1 MKKVYSLLM
10 VCSMLVLTACGE
22 TGVVSEENSTVSLE
36 TPAPESGDGKV
47 VWWEKKENLGLK
59 EESSIRLESDEDNSD
74 LKMMI
79 DQCVVDLSQESLQH
93 NNYNFTKI
101 LKKDWDGDGVMEVF
115 LLFYGGSG
123 GTFQNFRLIKSDGQ
137 QWRVVPMDWD
147 GEEGFYVDV
156 KALKNS
162 SVQIN
167 IEDTGYEKTVQ
178 VSGNDYL
185 KKEGE
190 KATVGSG
197 YRFFELLDDGVV
209 VAYRLYAD
217 NVGDGFGDLR
227 QKIQLNEDS
236 TRLVPGETNYMP
248 IKEAEKRAYELAYEF
263 Y

>member
-1 MKKVYSLLM
+1 MKKIYSLLM
-10 VCSMLVLTACGE
+10 VCSMLILTACGG
-22 TGVVSEENSTVSLE
+22 TGVVNEEQSAASPE
-36 TPAPESGDGKV
+36 TPAPTPEDKKV
-47 VWWEKKENLGLK
+47 VWWEKTENLGLQ
-59 EESSIRLESDEDNSD
+59 EESSIWLESGEDNLG
-74 LKMMI
+74 LKMII
-79 DQCVVDLSQESLQH
+79 DQCVVDLSEESLQH

-123 GTFQNFRLIKSDGQ
+123 GSFQNFRVIKFDGQ
-137 QWRVVPMDWD
+137 KWSVIPMEWD
-147 GEEGFYVDV
+147 GEEGFNVDV
-156 KALKNS
+156 KALRNS

-167 IEDTGYEKTVQ
+167 IEDIGYEKTVQ

-190 KATVGSG
+190 KADVGLG

-227 QKIQLNEDS
+227 QKIQLNQDG
-236 TRLVPGETNYMP
+236 TRLMFGETNYMP
-248 IKEAEKRAYELAYEF
+248 MKEAEKRAYEMY
-263 Y
+263 

>member
-10 VCSMLVLTACGE
+10 VCSMLILTACGG
-22 TGVVSEENSTVSLE
+22 TGVVNEEQSAASLE
-36 TPAPESGDGKV
+36 TPAPTPEDEKV
-47 VWWEKKENLGLK
+47 VWWEKIENLGLK
-59 EESSIRLESDEDNSD
+59 EESSIRLESDEDNLG
-74 LKMMI
+74 LKMII

-93 NNYNFTKI
+93 NNYNFTKM

-123 GTFQNFRLIKSDGQ
+123 GSFQNFRMIKFDGQ
-137 QWRVVPMDWD
+137 KWRVIPMDWD
-147 GEEGFYVDV
+147 SEEGFYVDV
-156 KALKNS
+156 KALRNN

-167 IEDTGYEKTVQ
+167 IEDIGYEKTVQ

-190 KATVGSG
+190 KADVGSG

-227 QKIQLNEDS
+227 QKIQLNQDG
-236 TRLVPGETNYMP
+236 TRLVFGETNYMP
-248 IKEAEKRAYELAYEF
+248 IKKAKKRAYEIY
-263 Y
+263 

>member
-10 VCSMLVLTACGE
+10 VCSMLILTACGASGIVNE
-22 TGVVSEENSTVSLE
+22 AQSAVSPE
-36 TPAPESGDGKV
+36 TPAPAPGNEKV
-47 VWWEKKENLGLK
+47 VWWEKTENLGLK
-59 EESSIRLESDEDNSD
+59 EESSIRLESDEDNSG

-79 DQCVVDLSQESLQH
+79 DQCEVDLSQESLQH

-123 GTFQNFRLIKSDGQ
+123 GTFQDFRMIKSDGQ
-137 QWRVVPMDWD
+137 NWRVIPMDRD
-147 GEEGFYVDV
+147 GVEGFCVDV
-156 KALKNS
+156 KALGDR

-167 IEDTGYEKTVQ
+167 IKDIGYEKTVQ

-190 KATVGSG
+190 KAAVGSG
-197 YRFFELLDDGVV
+197 YQFFELLDDSVV

-227 QKIQLNEDS
+227 QEIRLNQDG
-236 TRLVPGETNYMP
+236 TRLVFGETNYMP
-248 IKEAEKRAYELAYEF
+248 IKKAEKRAYEMY
-263 Y
+263 